1 MRSQQPP
8 SSLLAKGHSTR
19 TLRSKLPASRR
30 SDLNEYAA
38 ERDLGR
44 RSRQHRNA
52 ARHRARRLGRPDP
65 VHRLDRSSTM
75 VIAAYYTAV
84 LRLPHRAR
92 PRIGPKGST
101 GCLPRKCR
109 FNLRELLS
117 SPGYR
122 LLPPNNPRILS
133 AKRST
138 AGSSSLTPS
147 VASCWPI
154 RWLTASKGFARR
166 NCSDNSSNTDT

>member
-52 ARHRARRLGRPDP
+52 ARHR
-65 VHRLDRSSTM
+65 LDRSSTM

-92 PRIGPKGST
+92 PRIGPRDRT

-117 SPGYR
+117 SPSYR

>member
-1 MRSQQPP
+1 MRSRWRP
-8 SSLLAKGHSTR
+8 SS
-19 TLRSKLPASRR
+19 
-30 SDLNEYAA
+30 
-38 ERDLGR
+38 
-44 RSRQHRNA
+44 
-52 ARHRARRLGRPDP
+52 RARDSRAPWPSAANLWAAPSHWQPDALRPP
-65 VHRLDRSSTM
+65 MHAGGSVVPTRHRLDRSSTM

-84 LRLPHRAR
+84 LRFPHRAR

-117 SPGYR
+117 SPSYR

-138 AGSSSLTPS
+138 AGSSSLTPR